1 MTSSAPRDAKSAIG
15 YLHKKSRF
23 YGWSKHIFLL
33 NEHGL
38 AQLSTER
45 QPQSAK
51 DQSLIRLSRD
61 CVIGPTAGINL
72 KHVLALKHKQFVGI
86 SDIAHVASQNRRELV
101 VTSTTGILVLRAQS
115 AAERDLWLEALQG
128 VIQSSDV
135 ANVSAVAV
143 SEVYSSSDSPVIDTE
158 SQTHLSAATAS
169 VPREEPPFLLE
180 LTLASDLAEHSGPCR
195 LELDCVDNEVKP
207 ELNAISWLPSITSF
221 ANTALADVPIDNLA
235 NNAHCTLPST
245 LTDTGNICLDP
256 YTSPELNTETE
267 AAQHEQLSNSK
278 GNRKPDQSYINMDA
292 ESFDADKFFD
302 DKDSVSDASPSTDL
316 PLAAGSKSEL
326 PLGGN
331 TLNAQP
337 GNNGTALEMPLSS
350 LNQPLQYM
358 GITSSPI
365 GTDDAAF
372 GDMFSGFLGKLAV
385 ASRESL
391 QNHVATKQQGADA
404 HGTVTLET
412 RGPGNT
418 SNVPSLQPRGGV
430 DYKDDITSNVS
441 LSEESVKHTLANA
454 LEETAVSLH
463 ILPDA
468 TIASNVV
475 KPAAVLDSSVSDITA
490 LLMNNISLP
499 DFSVLLGAP
508 AEEASS
514 TPTQAVTFDSQDDKP
529 LLQVATEQADN
540 NASDLPPKPSAKVLD
555 PPGQYGLGGQS
566 MEKLKSVVLSKG
578 LNAVH
583 KTHLDEPPGFQMS
596 LLSKY
601 SDSLNSSRAL
611 LSGVGRV
618 GRPKTMHDWQA
629 NTTKANTERGM
640 GRAAAIVQYE
650 AAGPTNTGV
659 SKMVRGQLT
668 KEIIE
673 KETERKPA
681 VRRVRRTK
689 SEIKVPPL
697 KAIRLKLNGSIVG
710 SRVAAN
716 SSQAAASGGL
726 KYIVKDGRIEGVSG
740 KNESRASLAQLKG
753 RASQMPQAGGLA
765 GSGSDA
771 QPGSNGL
778 GEFSEI
784 QKRLKQVEEQK
795 RQQQQ
800 ARMLDKDASDGVRI
814 SDLIENRQDRPLA
827 VQLEERRRVQIAKQQ
842 ALMNQQLE
850 QQRMQLEVQRL
861 NMEQQQKHEQ
871 FKRQS
876 LCPDA
881 MSTNCMSTVS
891 ASQPYAANGWH
902 EYGGSDSYT
911 NQWIHSQSPY
921 GGAPSTASAHAHPS
935 YCYQQPSRPTTPL
948 SAYDHNMAWTQQ
960 PRAAGR
966 RFSQYTQNTAPSIQS
981 VDAPACVG
989 RSFSTTNPRRQAGA
1003 AFVKPS
1009 QAAHSEHSAGST
1021 ESWQSHVAHS
1031 TRTSIHAN
1039 TDPLKGGSVF
1049 IAPPTLNAA
1058 AKRSSSFG
1066 YTDPRRNAGSRAGSH
1081 DMRFQAMHV
1090 ENAPPVPPI
1099 PQHIAGANMQ
1109 YAYATPAQGPPAYM
1123 QAAPH
1128 PGYYQQPPAPYRHW
1142 PAPPAHVYSAYAQSH
1157 PEYYQPVIDMQR
1169 VQRKRTEMAAKIPSL
1184 LQQLNHAQVSGIMP
1198 GGNADKQ
1205 PYAKGAYQNASVPQ
1219 VVRESSGA
1227 HYLGDGN
1234 TLLIDRV
1241 HESEKTK
1248 RAFLKKV
1255 RHNYT
1260 GIGGNAAPA
1269 PVFMH

>member
-23 YGWSKHIFLL
+23 YGWSKHVFLL
-33 NEHGL
+33 NEQGL

-45 QPQSAK
+45 QPRSTK
-51 DQSLIRLSRD
+51 DKSLIRLSRD

-72 KHVLALKHKQFVGI
+72 KHVLGLKHKQFVGL

-101 VTSTTGILVLRAQS
+101 VTSTSGILVLRAQS
-115 AAERDLWLEALQG
+115 AAERDLWLEALHG
-128 VIQSSDV
+128 VIQSFGV
-135 ANVSAVAV
+135 TNVDAIAD
-143 SEVYSSSDSPVIDTE
+143 SEVYSSSNSPVIGAE
-158 SQTHLSAATAS
+158 SQADLSAATAS
-169 VPREEPPFLLE
+169 IPREEPPFLLE
-180 LTLASDLAEHSGPCR
+180 LTLASDLAENSGPCH
-195 LELDCVDNEVKP
+195 LELDSADKNVKP
-207 ELNAISWLPSITSF
+207 EPNAMGWLPSLTSF
-221 ANTALADVPIDNLA
+221 ANTALADVSTDNLA
-235 NNAHCTLPST
+235 NNIHTTL
-245 LTDTGNICLDP
+245 LDAEKLSLDL
-256 YTSPELNTETE
+256 YTSPNLNTEKE
-267 AAQHEQLSNSK
+267 AAQHRQLSSSK
-278 GNRKPDQSYINMDA
+278 DNRKTDQSYINMDA
-292 ESFDADKFFD
+292 ESFDADQFFD
-302 DKDSVSDASPSTDL
+302 DKDSVSDASPSTEL

-326 PLGGN
+326 PLGN
-331 TLNAQP
+331 TKLNALP
-337 GNNGTALEMPLSS
+337 GSNDAALEMPLSS
-350 LNQPLQYM
+350 LNHPSQYM

-372 GDMFSGFLGKLAV
+372 GDMFSGFLGTFAV
-385 ASRESL
+385 ASSECV
-391 QNHVATKQQGADA
+391 QNHVATEQQGTDA
-404 HGTVTLET
+404 HGTSTLET

-418 SNVPSLQPRGGV
+418 NSIIPSLQPRGGA
-430 DYKDDITSNVS
+430 DYNDDITSNVS
-441 LSEESVKHTLANA
+441 SVESVKHTLANV
-454 LEETAVSLH
+454 LEEAAASRH
-463 ILPDA
+463 ILPDVA
-468 TIASNVV
+468 ITSNVA
-475 KPAAVLDSSVSDITA
+475 KSTAALDTSISDITA

-508 AEEASS
+508 AEEANS
-514 TPTQAVTFDSQDDKP
+514 TLTQAVTFDSQDDKP
-529 LLQVATEQADN
+529 LLQVAVEQAGK
-540 NASDLPPKPSAKVLD
+540 NASDLPPKPPAKVLD

-566 MEKLKSVVLSKG
+566 MEKLKSVVVPKG
-578 LNAVH
+578 LNTLH
-583 KTHLDEPPGFQMS
+583 KTHFDEPPGFQMS

-611 LSGVGRV
+611 LSGAGRV

-673 KETERKPA
+673 KEIDRKPA

-697 KAIRLKLNGSIVG
+697 KAIRLKLNGSIAG

-716 SSQAAASGGL
+716 SSQTAASGGL

-740 KNESRASLAQLKG
+740 NNESRVSLARLKG
-753 RASQMPQAGGLA
+753 RASQILHAGGLA
-765 GSGSDA
+765 DT
-771 QPGSNGL
+771 QPGSTGL

-795 RQQQQ
+795 RQQLQ
-800 ARMLDKDASDGVRI
+800 ARMLDKDGSDGVRI

-827 VQLEERRRVQIAKQQ
+827 VQLEERRRMQIAKQQ

-850 QQRMQLEVQRL
+850 QQRMQREVQRL

-881 MSTNCMSTVS
+881 RSTHCMSTVS

-911 NQWIHSQSPY
+911 NQWIHNQSPY
-921 GGAPSTASAHAHPS
+921 GGAPSTASVHAHPS

-960 PRAAGR
+960 PRTAGR
-966 RFSQYTQNTAPSIQS
+966 RFSQYTHNTTSSIQS

-1009 QAAHSEHSAGST
+1009 QAHSEHSAGST
-1021 ESWQSHVAHS
+1021 ESWQSHVAQS
-1031 TRTSIHAN
+1031 TRASMHAN

-1049 IAPPTLNAA
+1049 IAPPVLNA

-1066 YTDPRRNAGSRAGSH
+1066 YTDARRNASRAGSH
-1081 DMRFQAMHV
+1081 DMRFQAMHG

-1099 PQHIAGANMQ
+1099 PQHIAGASMQ
-1109 YAYATPAQGPPAYM
+1109 YAYAPAQGPPAYM
-1123 QAAPH
+1123 QSAPH
-1128 PGYYQQPPAPYRHW
+1128 PAYCQQPPAPYRHW
-1142 PAPPAHVYSAYAQSH
+1142 PAPPAHAYNSYAH
-1157 PEYYQPVIDMQR
+1157 PEYYQPAIDMQR
-1169 VQRKRTEMAAKIPSL
+1169 VQRKRTEMAAKLPSL

-1219 VVRESSGA
+1219 VVRETSGA

-1260 GIGGNAAPA
+1260 GVGGTAAPA